1 MTLARLVVLISG
13 TGTNLQA
20 ILDACAGGDLPARV
34 VAVVSNRRDAY
45 GLERAR
51 RHGVPALYHPF
62 APYRAAGR
70 DRREYDADLADLV
83 ARYAPDWVVLAGW
96 MHVLSMAF
104 LSRFPNRVINLHPA
118 LPGAFPGVNAIA
130 RAFEAYRRG
139 AIAETGVM
147 VHLVPDEGVDCG
159 PVIAQTTVPI
169 LPGDTLE
176 SLEARIHTVEHALL
190 VGALKRLIA
199 GEHPV
204 VINGGSPA

>member
-13 TGTNLQA
+13 TGSNLQA
-20 ILDACAGGDLPARV
+20 ILDACEQGDLPARV

-83 ARYAPDWVVLAGW
+83 AGYAPDWVVLAGW
-96 MHVLSMAF
+96 MHVLSLAF

-118 LPGAFPGVNAIA
+118 LPGMFPGTHAIA
-130 RAFEAYRRG
+130 RAFEAYQRG
-139 AIAETGVM
+139 AITTTGVM

-159 PVIAQTTVPI
+159 PVIAQATVPI

-176 SLEARIHTVEHALL
+176 SLEARIHAVEHKLL
-190 VGALKRLIA
+190 VGALQQLIS
-199 GEHPV
+199 GEHPLV
-204 VINGGSPA
+204 EKSRPA